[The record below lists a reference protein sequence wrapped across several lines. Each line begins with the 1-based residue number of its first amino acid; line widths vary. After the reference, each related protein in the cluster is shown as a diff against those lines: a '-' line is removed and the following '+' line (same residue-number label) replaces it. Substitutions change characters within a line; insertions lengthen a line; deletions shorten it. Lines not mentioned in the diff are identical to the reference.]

1 MLHYNNNNI
10 KGITMTHLLL
20 PIGIGVVVSLAVFLF
35 FESKAIKAKRANAQ
49 TTPDRSDMTLPENL
63 KRYDTD
69 RNVLF
74 YTLSMFVFTLFYSY
88 FMFFSRD
95 LSLVDVFLYTFLT
108 TFIGSVIILLLKLK
122 RSILVK
128 VFAAFLYGAPLIAAS
143 IFGFIF
149 SYLLFG

>member
-1 MLHYNNNNI
+1 
-10 KGITMTHLLL
+10 MTHLLL
-20 PIGIGVVVSLAVFLF
+20 PIGLGVIVSLIVFLY
-35 FESKAIKAKRANAQ
+35 FERRAIAAKRSAERD
-49 TTPDRSDMTLPENL
+49 TPQKREMSLPENL

-88 FMFFSRD
+88 FMFFSKG

-108 TFIGSVIILLLKLK
+108 TFIGSLVILLLKLK

-128 VFAAFLYGAPLIAAS
+128 VFAAFLYGAPLIGAS

-149 SYLLFG
+149 SYLLYSNSQ